1 MTVAGDRLGRM
12 LEIAVQDRSGRVGVR
27 VSEDELR
34 DAVRDMGQWKGSFLV
49 LQRVPDLPDTYAQ
62 ACPEDGAWTVEYR
75 DGARSRHFGARVGAL
90 ERVAEL
96 LVGWAREDADWAAGE
111 EWERIDFG
119 PDPEPAPLELPE
131 EDEELLVTEVR
142 TLLVGG
148 YATLAQAAEVAEE
161 CLVDGEH
168 RPVGKEQARQLA
180 ERMWLERVAE
190 QRGWAGETD
199 PERLA
204 RAFAALD
211 AAGITAREDFTCC
224 GGCGYAEIG
233 AQAAPG
239 ARGFVFFHSQS
250 TGGAARGGDLWLQ
263 YGGFD
268 GSAETTAAVG
278 REVVAALTGAGLTAV
293 WNGGPDDAIRVTG
306 LDWRRRLV
314 G

>member
-1 MTVAGDRLGRM
+1 M

-34 DAVRDMGQWKGSFLV
+34 DLVRDMGQWKGAFLV

-62 ACPEDGAWTVEYR
+62 ACPEHGAWTVEYR
-75 DGARSRHFGARVGAL
+75 DGAQSRHFGARVTEL

-96 LVGWAREDADWAAGE
+96 LVGWARQDPDWAAGE

-131 EDEELLVTEVR
+131 EDEASLLEELRRQLA
-142 TLLVGG
+142 GG
-148 YATLAQAAEVAEE
+148 YATLDGLAETAQEY
-161 CLVDGEH
+161 LVRDGH
-168 RPVGKEQARQLA
+168 RPVGEEQAKQLA
-180 ERMWLERVAE
+180 DRLWLERVAE
-190 QRGWAGETD
+190 QRTWTGETD

-204 RAFAALD
+204 RAFGALE
-211 AAGITAREDFTCC
+211 AAGITARENFTCC
-224 GGCGYAEIG
+224 SSCGNSEIG
-233 AQAAPG
+233 AENPE
-239 ARGFVFFHSQS
+239 ARGFVYFHSQS
-250 TGGAARGGDLWLQ
+250 TGHAAEGHGLSLH

-268 GSAETTAAVG
+268 GSPGTTAAVG
-278 REVVAALTGAGLTAV
+278 HEVAAALRAVGLTVRWDGDPSRAV
-293 WNGGPDDAIRVTG
+293 EVTG